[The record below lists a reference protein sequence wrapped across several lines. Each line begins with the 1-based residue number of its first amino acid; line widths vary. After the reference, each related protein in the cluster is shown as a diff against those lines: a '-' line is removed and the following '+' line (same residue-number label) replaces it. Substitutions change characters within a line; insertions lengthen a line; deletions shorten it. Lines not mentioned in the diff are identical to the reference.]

1 MPLVYQD
8 PSNITAPTLNS
19 TCVGNYRKPLHMMAT
34 FFGGHDVSS
43 DSKLL
48 PSTQSTD
55 IIYTG
60 LVPSAVSA
68 PDHASAASFKI
79 EVAESFP
86 NFLDQFVIFAAI
98 GHVVLIPVLLLV
110 AFFISKHFPVGKYL

>member
-1 MPLVYQD
+1 MPLIDRD
-8 PSNITAPTLNS
+8 PSSTTAWTLNS
-19 TCVGNYRKPLHMMAT
+19 TCVGNSRKPLHLMAT

-79 EVAESFP
+79 EVAESF
-86 NFLDQFVIFAAI
+86 FTFFEQFVIFAAI

-110 AFFISKHFPVGKYL
+110 FFFIEKHI